1 MKITW
6 KKVSAAVVAFFGIGA
21 LTACYGM
28 PPQEDPDNP
37 FFVHGHVTT
46 VNAKGESQAVKKAR
60 ISITIDGVQYNE
72 YADEKGYYN
81 IHLPVSPEGLYM
93 VFEDSDGKLKKDSS
107 QVTLTPGS
115 KGGILDQV
123 LSE

>member
-6 KKVSAAVVAFFGIGA
+6 KKASAAVVAFFGIGA

-37 FFVHGHVTT
+37 FFVHGHVQT
-46 VNAKGESQAVKKAR
+46 VNAQGETLAVKNAR
-60 ISITIDGVQYNE
+60 ISITINGVQYNE
-72 YADEKGYYN
+72 YTNDKGYYN
-81 IHLPVSPEGLYM
+81 INLPESPEGLYM
-93 VFEDSDGKLKKDSS
+93 TFEDSDGKLKKDSS
-107 QVTLTPGS
+107 IVNLTPGS
-115 KGGILDQV
+115 KGGLVDQV